1 MPKRRAVLLKIPMA
15 SDDVRSRLCD
25 QEIFVFAPNV
35 YAKFLSLR
43 AQPVYGIKN
52 GHDFKAYSVDALLQ
66 YVMVNL
72 SKFFSGTLW
81 TARTC
86 WPTGCQRTNGK
97 ELHYSNFVLSISAFG
112 IFVQFKFSHSVFY
125 SRVRPDHPGPKV
137 PQAPKVLR

>member
-25 QEIFVFAPNV
+25 QEIFVFAQNV

-72 SKFFSGTLW
+72 SKFFFRDPLD
-81 TARTC
+81 
-86 WPTGCQRTNGK
+86 
-97 ELHYSNFVLSISAFG
+97 SADLLAN
-112 IFVQFKFSHSVFY
+112 
-125 SRVRPDHPGPKV
+125 RVPED
-137 PQAPKVLR
+137 QW